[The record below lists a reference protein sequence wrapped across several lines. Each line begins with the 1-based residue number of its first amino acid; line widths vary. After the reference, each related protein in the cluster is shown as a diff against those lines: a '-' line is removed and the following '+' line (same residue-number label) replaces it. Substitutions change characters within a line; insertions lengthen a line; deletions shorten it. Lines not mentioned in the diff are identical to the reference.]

1 VLGLKREEPSLP
13 SKKELGG
20 DFKEEKTKGNER

>member
-1 VLGLKREEPSLP
+1 LKREEPSLP

-20 DFKEEKTKGNER
+20 DFKEEETKEKKRWI